1 MDYICLRVEIY
12 YFFLHRICY
21 QCTYVDFFLLDKVT
35 LVCMWSRP
43 PVNTVPHLF
52 VPSAA
57 QGGKQ
62 THMVPFFRVFKIFR
76 FLGIHLFRG
85 VFIKRLLLLKKNV
98 LQQYMLRFKKVK
110 FPAWNVNLIWPS
122 ADSLLFRELKWSR
135 RKCGCDIGV

>member
-1 MDYICLRVEIY
+1 MDYICLRVDIY
-12 YFFLHRICY
+12 FFFLHRICY

-62 THMVPFFRVFKIFR
+62 THMVPFFSVQNVQIPWDT
-76 FLGIHLFRG
+76 
-85 VFIKRLLLLKKNV
+85 FI
-98 LQQYMLRFKKVK
+98 
-110 FPAWNVNLIWPS
+110 
-122 ADSLLFRELKWSR
+122 
-135 RKCGCDIGV
+135 

>member
-12 YFFLHRICY
+12 FFFY
-21 QCTYVDFFLLDKVT
+21 TGYVTSVHMWIFFILDKVT

-110 FPAWNVNLIWPS
+110 FPA
-122 ADSLLFRELKWSR
+122 
-135 RKCGCDIGV
+135 